1 MSGVKLKAVKAS
13 NGLLTHLKC
22 SDDGELNVNVS
33 TSTLSVNVDG
43 LEALQ
48 TSGNNT
54 LSSIDNKIILPSVLN
69 SDQLKVN
76 DSAVVAGLSQIN
88 NNVDEV
94 EAKLDTINTT
104 LTAGGVVDISTLST
118 HALQTTINSTLGDTN
133 SKIDAMRGSSDLG
146 TINTSLGGLTTI
158 NSTLGDTNSKIDA
171 MRGSSDLGVINTSLG
186 TLETSLT
193 SMEGKQDTSITH
205 LSEIE
210 GAVETIEGCVG
221 SNKVNV
227 NISSGNISGFATQ
240 STLANCETA
249 LNNISVNM
257 YNGAQQVKALGSQDG
272 TTTGT
277 QKQMKV
283 SSSGV
288 LNVETKKTYSAETSI
303 ISSQAV
309 AGSGTHTT
317 ASISNDA
324 NIVEYLVEHDFSGS
338 DVSFEIFESIDNTN
352 FFNVMGMPFNDPSD
366 PSVANQGIN
375 NIQIKSPHFKIKFT
389 NANGS
394 SRNVSLSYVAI
405 TN

>member
-118 HALQTTINSTLGDTN
+118 HALQ
-133 SKIDAMRGSSDLG
+133 
-146 TINTSLGGLTTI
+146 TTI

-352 FFNVMGMPFNDPSD
+352 FFNVMGMPFNDPGD